1 MCKASKVIE
10 ISLGSRFIIQ
20 SDKSITQGTTSI
32 AQGARSIAQGTKS
45 ILHGY
50 QSLAKQAGLSTVELA
65 LMLSLLVPMTIAMTY
80 AGLFLHRSWQMAETT
95 NMAVRYVS
103 DIEPSSQISQT
114 LIDEQ
119 ISMRCQRLIQ
129 ILQQSLPAFEVSQC
143 ARIDKDRL
151 QIELYTAARGL
162 LGPSRHQSSW
172 TLRY

>member
-45 ILHGY
+45 IPHGY

-80 AGLFLHRSWQMAETT
+80 AGLFLHRSWQMAETA

-162 LGPSRHQSSW
+162 LGPSRHQGNW

>member
-45 ILHGY
+45 IPHGY

-119 ISMRCQRLIQ
+119 INMRCQRLIQ
-129 ILQQSLPAFEVSQC
+129 ILKQSLPAFEVSQC

>member
-1 MCKASKVIE
+1 M
-10 ISLGSRFIIQ
+10 
-20 SDKSITQGTTSI
+20 
-32 AQGARSIAQGTKS
+32 
-45 ILHGY
+45 
-50 QSLAKQAGLSTVELA
+50 STVELA
-65 LMLSLLVPMTIAMTY
+65 LMLSLLIPMTIAMTY

>member
-20 SDKSITQGTTSI
+20 SAKSITQGTTSI

-45 ILHGY
+45 IPHGY

-65 LMLSLLVPMTIAMTY
+65 LMLSLLIPMTIAMTY

-119 ISMRCQRLIQ
+119 INMRCQRLIQ
-129 ILQQSLPAFEVSQC
+129 ILKQSLPAFEVSQC
-143 ARIDKDRL
+143 ARIDKGRL

-162 LGPSRHQSSW
+162 LGPSHHQSSW

>member
-10 ISLGSRFIIQ
+10 ISLDSRFKIQ
-20 SDKSITQGTTSI
+20 SAKSITQGTTSI

-45 ILHGY
+45 IPHGY

-129 ILQQSLPAFEVSQC
+129 ILQQSLPAYSC
-143 ARIDKDRL
+143 SR
-151 QIELYTAARGL
+151 AAWPK
-162 LGPSRHQSSW
+162 PSPKQLDFKV
-172 TLRY
+172 LRSL

>member
-10 ISLGSRFIIQ
+10 ISLDSRFKIQ
-20 SDKSITQGTTSI
+20 SAKSITQGTTSI

-45 ILHGY
+45 IPHGY

-80 AGLFLHRSWQMAETT
+80 AGLFF
-95 NMAVRYVS
+95 
-103 DIEPSSQISQT
+103 EPSSQISQT

>member
-45 ILHGY
+45 IPHGF

>member
-172 TLRY
+172 TLR

>member
-1 MCKASKVIE
+1 MCKD
-10 ISLGSRFIIQ
+10 LNTT
-20 SDKSITQGTTSI
+20 SITQE
-32 AQGARSIAQGTKS
+32 ARFIGKDTRYIHQ
-45 ILHGY
+45 GY
-50 QSLAKQAGLSTVELA
+50 QSLPRQAGLSTVELA
-65 LMLSLLVPMTIAMTY
+65 MILSLLVPLVIAMIY
-80 AGLFLHRSWQMAETT
+80 GGLVLHRSWQMEEATS
-95 NMAVRYVS
+95 MAVRYVS

>member
-20 SDKSITQGTTSI
+20 SEKSITQGTTSI
-32 AQGARSIAQGTKS
+32 ARGARSIAQGTKS
-45 ILHGY
+45 IPHGY

-162 LGPSRHQSSW
+162 LGQSRHQSSW

>member
-32 AQGARSIAQGTKS
+32 ARGARSIAQGTKS
-45 ILHGY
+45 IPHGY

>member
-143 ARIDKDRL
+143 ARIDRDRL

-172 TLRY
+172 TLR

>member
-45 ILHGY
+45 IPHGY
-50 QSLAKQAGLSTVELA
+50 QGLAKQAGLSTVELA
-65 LMLSLLVPMTIAMTY
+65 LMLSLLIPMTIAMTY
-80 AGLFLHRSWQMAETT
+80 AGLFLHRSWQMAETA

-103 DIEPSSQISQT
+103 DVEPSSQISQT

-162 LGPSRHQSSW
+162 LGPSHHQSSW

>member
-45 ILHGY
+45 IPHGY

-143 ARIDKDRL
+143 ARIDRDRL

>member
-45 ILHGY
+45 IPHGY
-50 QSLAKQAGLSTVELA
+50 QSLANQAGLSTVELA

>member
-45 ILHGY
+45 FPHGY

>member
-45 ILHGY
+45 IPHGY
-50 QSLAKQAGLSTVELA
+50 QGLAKQAGLSTVELA
-65 LMLSLLVPMTIAMTY
+65 LMLSLLIPMTIAMTY

-119 ISMRCQRLIQ
+119 INMRCQRLIQ
-129 ILQQSLPAFEVSQC
+129 ILKQSLPAFEVSQC
-143 ARIDKDRL
+143 ARIDKGRL

-162 LGPSRHQSSW
+162 LGPSHHQSSW

>member
-80 AGLFLHRSWQMAETT
+80 AGLFLHRSWQMPETT

-143 ARIDKDRL
+143 ARIDKYRL

>member
-45 ILHGY
+45 IPHGY
-50 QSLAKQAGLSTVELA
+50 QGLAKQAGLSTVELA
-65 LMLSLLVPMTIAMTY
+65 LMLSLLIPMTIAMTY
-80 AGLFLHRSWQMAETT
+80 AGLFLHRSWQMAETA

-119 ISMRCQRLIQ
+119 INMRCQRLIQ
-129 ILQQSLPAFEVSQC
+129 ILKQSLPAFEVSQC
-143 ARIDKDRL
+143 ARIDKGRL

-162 LGPSRHQSSW
+162 LGPSHHQSSW